1 MEWEQIDAYHQRA
14 KVFGGWLV
22 KTFENVMHI
31 SDQVGKYDG
40 YDWRVAMT
48 FVPDAKHEW
57 SLKNETT

>member
-1 MEWEQIDAYHQRA
+1 
-14 KVFGGWLV
+14 
-22 KTFENVMHI
+22 
-31 SDQVGKYDG
+31 VGKYDG